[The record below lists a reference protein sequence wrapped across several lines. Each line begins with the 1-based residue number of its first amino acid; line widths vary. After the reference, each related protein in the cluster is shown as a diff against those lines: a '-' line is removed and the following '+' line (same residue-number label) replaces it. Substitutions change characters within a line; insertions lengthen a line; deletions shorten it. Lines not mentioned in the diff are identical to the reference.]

1 MKNKQKAQKVVVTEK
16 ALYQRINR
24 KLNAVGRALKRTRGQ
39 RALIDLGQYYVL
51 DVNINAVLYYY
62 HDVNLEDFGRE
73 LGVLKPYE
81 ALEEVQ

>member
-24 KLNAVGRALKRTRGQ
+24 KLNADGRALKRTRGQ
-39 RALIDLGQYYVL
+39 RALIELGRYYVL
-51 DVNINAVLYYY
+51 DMNMNAVLYHY
-62 HDVNLEDFGRE
+62 HNVNLEDFGRE

-81 ALEEVQ
+81 VVEEVQ